1 MDWFL
6 LVTILL
12 VVLVTLIMI
21 AWCRAC
27 CVREKTGGRDRREG
41 DLRVKD
47 LSQHPRSKSEAL
59 VVRYLEEL
67 TGDKFPTVYPDWL
80 VWRGS
85 TLELDGFNGKIALEF
100 SGPLHTKWS
109 PSKESY
115 ESYFSRVVKDVV
127 KLRTCAAR
135 GIPLIVVDASLPSR
149 HWRAYVVS
157 RLYDLGVIPDRPP
170 DYIGEQV
177 AEVYRNPQIEREL
190 GLEPDYIEATK
201 IGE

>member
-1 MDWFL
+1 MEADWRE
-6 LVTILL
+6 
-12 VVLVTLIMI
+12 
-21 AWCRAC
+21 WRA
-27 CVREKTGGRDRREG
+27 
-41 DLRVKD
+41 
-47 LSQHPRSKSEAL
+47 SA
-59 VVRYLEEL
+59 
-67 TGDKFPTVYPDWL
+67 
-80 VWRGS
+80 
-85 TLELDGFNGKIALEF
+85 LELGGFNGKIALEF